1 MKDTT
6 EVSTSGAQHH
16 SHYRYKRHSSHEE
29 AALIQQMTANI
40 KERQNVF
47 FDMEAY
53 LPKKNG
59 YEPSDILLQA
69 PHALLGCESPR
80 TGENR
85 TWWGGTLVPVLPIL
99 GGAAVLPLW
108 LGVMSPRAT
117 LLSWHL
123 VPACGIWGRRKVF
136 SLRRTNM

>member
-1 MKDTT
+1 
-6 EVSTSGAQHH
+6 
-16 SHYRYKRHSSHEE
+16 
-29 AALIQQMTANI
+29 MTANI

-59 YEPSDILLQA
+59 YEPSGFLLQA
-69 PHALLGCESPR
+69 PHTLLGCESHW
-80 TGENR
+80 TGENK
-85 TWWGGTLVPVLPIL
+85 TWWWWWGTLVPVPPIL
-99 GGAAVLPLW
+99 GGATVLPLW

-123 VPACGIWGRRKVF
+123 VAVCGIWGRRKVF